1 MAGDPGAVD
10 ARTGPRAPANQRPQL
25 PWSGPPAAR
34 QVTNHARHL
43 AAPGKSGGASEC
55 YGTVRSQWGL
65 LGAVTPGIG
74 LRSSLAAS
82 QPVTEPLAGSPH
94 RIATRRLIS
103 GLFLSFSHAFL
114 SFASLPRPL
123 RLLFSPLHFLFP
135 LPPSFLS
142 TSNLYTS
149 ILLPTFSFSIAYPFV
164 LSSGSPSSRVLFFR
178 SLSHSYLTTHHS
190 RLSLVLIELDYL
202 LQVATP
208 YCFRAHLTGTDS
220 ETSTHTNTTTTSRC
234 PPCL

>member
-10 ARTGPRAPANQRPQL
+10 ARTGPRAPANQHPQL
-25 PWSGPPAAR
+25 PWSGPLAAR
-34 QVTNHARHL
+34 QVTNHARYL

-55 YGTVRSQWGL
+55 YGTVQSQWGC

-74 LRSSLAAS
+74 LRGSLAAS
-82 QPVTEPLAGSPH
+82 QAVTESLAGSPH

-103 GLFLSFSHAFL
+103 GLFSLSHAFL
-114 SFASLPRPL
+114 SFSSLPSPL
-123 RLLFSPLHFLFP
+123 RLLFSPLYFLPSLLPFFLF
-135 LPPSFLS
+135 
-142 TSNLYTS
+142 TSILYTS

-164 LSSGSPSSRVLFFR
+164 LSSGPPSSRVLFFY
-178 SLSHSYLTTHHS
+178 SLSHPYLTSHHS
-190 RLSLVLIELDYL
+190 WLSLVLIELDYL

-208 YCFRAHLTGTDS
+208 CCFRAHFTGTDS
-220 ETSTHTNTTTTSRC
+220 ETNTHTSTTTSRC